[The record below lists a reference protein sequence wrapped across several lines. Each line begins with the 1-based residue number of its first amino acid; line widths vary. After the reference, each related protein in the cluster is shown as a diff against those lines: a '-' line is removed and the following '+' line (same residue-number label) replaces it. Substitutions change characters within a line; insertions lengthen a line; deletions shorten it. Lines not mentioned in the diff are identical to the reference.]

1 MMSFRTY
8 QCSDWCSLRTRV
20 APHLQNWLA
29 PNRKKIRT
37 GLTLLTSL
45 LISVTES
52 AIKHIARPGLNMRA
66 LTLTTATLAYNATYL
81 GEAHASDFSKG
92 GLYDAVQVGGFILP
106 LNDVTKLSDEGILRF
121 DDRIRRFTIDKR
133 IENERQLKQRL
144 KPITLQDARAV
155 RDLYRAHRV
164 TLPGPIAHVLTIPSG
179 FGPAVFSNQ
188 PNHATVAASFGGV
201 SRVPWTNDPDAGVA
215 LGLGLG
221 NSFEKL
227 GVAMMLSLNDLSDI
241 RNQDRTSF
249 GFQLSRYFF
258 DGLSVG
264 VGAENLFVKDTDGEV
279 SPYLVASWAF
289 DQPDTPFPLEGVF
302 TVGVGGGRFAHK
314 SPRDTAAGKGRSAS
328 KLFGGFSLQT
338 STSTSVIADWNGR
351 NLSIGASWRV
361 SESPIALKIGIRDLT
376 NFSGDGPRLTGSV
389 SVVLARF

>member
-1 MMSFRTY
+1 MSFRTY
-8 QCSDWCSLRTRV
+8 HCSDWCSLTARV
-20 APHLQNWLA
+20 APHLQNWLD
-29 PNRKKIRT
+29 PDREKIRT
-37 GLTLLTSL
+37 GLTLLTNL
-45 LISVTES
+45 LISITES
-52 AIKHIARPGLNMRA
+52 AIKHIARPGLYARA
-66 LTLTTATLAYNATYL
+66 LTLTTATVAYNATYL
-81 GEAHASDFSKG
+81 REAHASDFSKG

-106 LNDVTKLSDEGILRF
+106 LNDVNKLSDEGILRF
-121 DDRIRRFTIDKR
+121 DDRSSRFTIDKK
-133 IENERQLKQRL
+133 IENERQLKHRL

-164 TLPGPIAHVLTIPSG
+164 TLPGPTAHVLTIPSG

-215 LGLGLG
+215 LGLGFG

-249 GFQLSRYFF
+249 GFQLSRYVF

-279 SPYLVASWAF
+279 SPYIVASWAF
-289 DQPDTPFPLEGVF
+289 DRLDTPFPLEGVL

-314 SPRDTAAGKGRSAS
+314 SPRDTAEGKGRNAS

-338 STSTSVIADWNGR
+338 SNSTSVIADWNGR

-389 SVVLARF
+389 SVALARF